1 MSNNTGM
8 GAGLEGAVA
17 GGALMLTL
25 YGAVVVVL
33 SGFLGI
39 ELVPHS
45 ETLVAGILIALGVI
59 GGVLG
64 AGVAKSRTG
73 RG

>member
-1 MSNNTGM
+1 MSNNPGM
-8 GAGLEGAVA
+8 GAGFEGAVA
-17 GGALMLTL
+17 GAALMLTL

-33 SGFLGI
+33 SGFLGV

-45 ETLVAGILIALGVI
+45 EVLVAGILIVLGVV

-64 AGVAKSRTG
+64 AGVAKSRSR